1 MNCCKCI
8 IYKMRQ
14 EYFMTFSEMDVV
26 RYVFLR
32 WISSHK
38 ATIELML
45 VAFSEPNDLSFW
57 TGNQKTPYLPS
68 LTLYAS

>member
-1 MNCCKCI
+1 
-8 IYKMRQ
+8 MRE

-38 ATIELML
+38 ATTELML
-45 VAFSEPNDLSFW
+45 VAFSEPNDLLLNLEPKNAVFAF
-57 TGNQKTPYLPS
+57 TDPIC
-68 LTLYAS
+68 